1 MPLPNAWPGRP
12 HHRRAP
18 WLSRACSR
26 PTKLK
31 RRAWLRAPRAP
42 PTTPCQLPV
51 NIKGNI
57 QDLLI
62 ELPDLDHGNRKL
74 VVVPTERHAI
84 SNREYTTGEPRRRY
98 DFSWTCIVVASTH
111 PDYPVGCWRLSFPEY
126 QLKRGTQR
134 TLAL

>member
-1 MPLPNAWPGRP
+1 MAFKSLFETHEAEAARLAKSPEGSTNHA
-12 HHRRAP
+12 
-18 WLSRACSR
+18 LS
-26 PTKLK
+26 
-31 RRAWLRAPRAP
+31 
-42 PTTPCQLPV
+42 QLPV

-74 VVVPTERHAI
+74 VVMPTERHAI

-111 PDYPVGCWRLSFPEY
+111 PDYPVGCWRLSFPEH